1 MFCKKVSEKLHVY
14 QKIIVYLQPVL
25 NSNHDY
31 SIFMKKQHKHVTP
44 TLTEITLLNERAECL
59 HLENRTKNTF
69 DYPLHKHKELEI
81 NFVEGGAGLMRIV
94 GDSVEA
100 IGDSDLAIVGGGLEH
115 QWAEPQGFVEHE
127 MHEVTIHFS
136 RSLLGEELLANQY
149 FKQINLL
156 LQRSQRGIC
165 FSPTTIARVKPKLWQ
180 MANMEPGF
188 SRFILLLEVLHE
200 LSETDEYCLLA
211 SEEFSHSAIPS
222 DNQRIRLVLEYI
234 NKHFREDIRL
244 QDLADLVCMTPT
256 SFSRFFNLR
265 THMSVSDYIIECRL
279 GYATRRLIDSVQ
291 TVLEICY
298 DSGFNN
304 VSNFNRIFKKRK
316 GYTPTEFRRQYT
328 LSKEAGVRYVGQLKT
343 ESPK

>member
-1 MFCKKVSEKLHVY
+1 MQTK
-14 QKIIVYLQPVL
+14 
-25 NSNHDY
+25 NS
-31 SIFMKKQHKHVTP
+31 MKSHPKQATT

-59 HLENRTKNTF
+59 HLEKRTKNTF

-81 NFVEGGAGLMRIV
+81 NYVEGGSGLMRIV
-94 GDSVEA
+94 GDSVEPVQ
-100 IGDSDLAIVGGGLEH
+100 DMDLAIVGSGLEH
-115 QWAEPQGFVEHE
+115 QWAEPQGFEEHE
-127 MHEVTIHFS
+127 MHEITIHFS
-136 RSLLGEELLANQY
+136 RSLLGDELLANQY
-149 FKQINLL
+149 FKGINMLF
-156 LQRSQRGIC
+156 QRSQRGMS
-165 FSPTTIARVKPKLWQ
+165 FSPAAVARVKGKLWQ

-188 SRFILLLEVLHE
+188 ARFMLLLEVLHE
-200 LSETDEYCLLA
+200 LSETDDFHLLA

-234 NKHFREDIRL
+234 NKHFREEIRL

-279 GYATRRLIDSVQ
+279 GYATRQLVDSVQ

-316 GYTPTEFRRQYT
+316 GYTPTEFRRQYNR
-328 LSKEAGVRYVGQLKT
+328 SKTVDDRYGDLLK
-343 ESPK
+343 K

>member
-1 MFCKKVSEKLHVY
+1 
-14 QKIIVYLQPVL
+14 
-25 NSNHDY
+25 
-31 SIFMKKQHKHVTP
+31 MKSHPKQATS

-59 HLENRTKNTF
+59 HLEKRTKNTF

-81 NFVEGGAGLMRIV
+81 NYVEGGNGLMRIV
-94 GDSVEA
+94 GDSVEPVQ
-100 IGDSDLAIVGGGLEH
+100 DLDLAIVGSGLEH
-115 QWAEPQGFVEHE
+115 QWAEPQGFEEHE
-127 MHEVTIHFS
+127 MHEITIHFS

-149 FKQINLL
+149 FKGINMLF
-156 LQRSQRGIC
+156 QRSQRGMC
-165 FSPTTIARVKPKLWQ
+165 FSQAAVARVKGKLWQ

-188 SRFILLLEVLHE
+188 ARFMLLLEVLHE
-200 LSETDEYCLLA
+200 LSETDDFRLLA

-234 NKHFREDIRL
+234 NKHFREEIRL

-279 GYATRRLIDSVQ
+279 GYATRQLVDSVQ

-316 GYTPTEFRRQYT
+316 GYTPTEFRRQYNR
-328 LSKEAGVRYVGQLKT
+328 SKTVDDKYGDLLK
-343 ESPK
+343 K

>member
-1 MFCKKVSEKLHVY
+1 
-14 QKIIVYLQPVL
+14 
-25 NSNHDY
+25 
-31 SIFMKKQHKHVTP
+31 MKSHPKQATS

-59 HLENRTKNTF
+59 HLEKRTKNTF

-81 NFVEGGAGLMRIV
+81 NYVEGGSGLMRIV
-94 GDSVEA
+94 GDSVEPVQ
-100 IGDSDLAIVGGGLEH
+100 DLDLAIVGSGLEH
-115 QWAEPQGFVEHE
+115 QWAEPQGFEEHE
-127 MHEVTIHFS
+127 MHEITIHFS

-149 FKQINLL
+149 FKGINMLF
-156 LQRSQRGIC
+156 QRSQRGMC
-165 FSPTTIARVKPKLWQ
+165 FSQAAVARVKGKLWQ

-188 SRFILLLEVLHE
+188 ARFMLLLEVLHE
-200 LSETDEYCLLA
+200 LSETDDFRLLA

-234 NKHFREDIRL
+234 NKHFREEIRL

-279 GYATRRLIDSVQ
+279 GYATRQLVDSVQ

-316 GYTPTEFRRQYT
+316 GYTPTEFRRQYNR
-328 LSKEAGVRYVGQLKT
+328 SKTVDDKYGDLLK
-343 ESPK
+343 K

>member
-1 MFCKKVSEKLHVY
+1 
-14 QKIIVYLQPVL
+14 
-25 NSNHDY
+25 
-31 SIFMKKQHKHVTP
+31 MKSQHKQP
-44 TLTEITLLNERAECL
+44 AATLTEITLLNERAECL
-59 HLENRTKNTF
+59 HLEKRTKNTF

-81 NFVEGGAGLMRIV
+81 NYIEGGAGLKRIV
-94 GDSVEA
+94 GDSVENVQEF
-100 IGDSDLAIVGGGLEH
+100 DLAIVGGGLEH

-127 MHEVTIHFS
+127 MHEITIHFS

-149 FKQINLL
+149 FKSINMLI
-156 LQRSQRGIC
+156 QRSQRGIN
-165 FSPTTIARVKPKLWQ
+165 FSQAAIQRVKPKLWQ

-188 SRFILLLEVLHE
+188 SRFMLLLEVLHE
-200 LSETDEYCLLA
+200 LSETDEYKLLA
-211 SEEFSHSAIPS
+211 SEEFSHSVIPS

-234 NKHFREDIRL
+234 NKHFREEIRL

-279 GYATRRLIDSVQ
+279 GYATRQLVDSVQ

-316 GYTPTEFRRQYT
+316 GYTPTEFRKQYNR
-328 LSKEAGVRYVGQLKT
+328 SKAVTDRYGEMLK
-343 ESPK
+343 

>member
-1 MFCKKVSEKLHVY
+1 
-14 QKIIVYLQPVL
+14 
-25 NSNHDY
+25 
-31 SIFMKKQHKHVTP
+31 MKSHPKQATS

-59 HLENRTKNTF
+59 HLEKRTKNTF

-81 NFVEGGAGLMRIV
+81 NYVEGGNGLMRIV
-94 GDSVEA
+94 GDSVEPVQ
-100 IGDSDLAIVGGGLEH
+100 DQDLAIVGSGLEH
-115 QWAEPQGFVEHE
+115 QWAEPQGFEEHE
-127 MHEVTIHFS
+127 MHEITIHFS

-149 FKQINLL
+149 FKGINMLF
-156 LQRSQRGIC
+156 QRSQRGMC
-165 FSPTTIARVKPKLWQ
+165 FSQAAVARVKGKLWQ

-188 SRFILLLEVLHE
+188 ARFMLLLEVLHE
-200 LSETDEYCLLA
+200 LSETDDFRLLA

-234 NKHFREDIRL
+234 NKHFREEIRL

-279 GYATRRLIDSVQ
+279 GYATRQLVDSVQ

-316 GYTPTEFRRQYT
+316 GYTPTEFRRQYNR
-328 LSKEAGVRYVGQLKT
+328 SKTVDDKYGDLLK
-343 ESPK
+343 K

>member
-1 MFCKKVSEKLHVY
+1 
-14 QKIIVYLQPVL
+14 
-25 NSNHDY
+25 
-31 SIFMKKQHKHVTP
+31 MKSHPKQATT

-59 HLENRTKNTF
+59 HLEKRTKNTF

-81 NFVEGGAGLMRIV
+81 NYVEGGSGLMRIV
-94 GDSVEA
+94 GDSVEPVQ
-100 IGDSDLAIVGGGLEH
+100 DMDLAIVGSGLEH
-115 QWAEPQGFVEHE
+115 QWAEPQGFEEHE
-127 MHEVTIHFS
+127 MHEITIHFS
-136 RSLLGEELLANQY
+136 RSLLGDELLANQY
-149 FKQINLL
+149 FKGINMLF
-156 LQRSQRGIC
+156 QRSQRGMS
-165 FSPTTIARVKPKLWQ
+165 FSQAAVARVKGKLWQ

-188 SRFILLLEVLHE
+188 ARFMLLLEVLHE
-200 LSETDEYCLLA
+200 LSETDDFHLLA

-234 NKHFREDIRL
+234 NKHFREEIRL

-279 GYATRRLIDSVQ
+279 GYATRQLVDSVQ

-316 GYTPTEFRRQYT
+316 GYTPTEFRRQYNR
-328 LSKEAGVRYVGQLKT
+328 SKTVDDRYGDLLK
-343 ESPK
+343 K